1 MKLLRQIQGMSENSD
16 TVIKCFELW
25 KRVFL
30 NYANKD
36 DSNYSKLRD
45 YNLYS
50 NGSDLFS
57 GKDKVTYFY
66 TIDGY
71 PKELPISFKESIRQ
85 EAREGVRISFIST
98 FENTRVDWGSAQ
110 MRSKLKT
117 WKTLDEESTD
127 VDEFNY
133 RENIKLLDNN
143 TWRKQ
148 SLLYLSDA
156 EIRRKRK
163 LFKYRSMMII
173 SGVRGDNFN
182 TTIREVLNTC
192 SSLGVKIT
200 RVERDLPDFLRSFS
214 PFSLELNANV
224 LKKVGNT
231 TITDELLA
239 RYSSYDQGKV
249 GRKGMYWGTDIYSG
263 FPVFKLVKKNVVD
276 AENILITAETGGGK
290 SFFVKGLLLQ
300 FLGDPRFNGTIMDI
314 EGFEYLFLAGYIANH
329 ENVVV
334 LNMAEGTGSYFD
346 PVEINVTGDEE
357 LDKDMFSFSKSF
369 TLAVLKTLLG
379 KNLIEN
385 DWSSVIVNDAVSK
398 TYASR
403 GVTMNPETWGN
414 SKGLTLFD
422 VYENMKSLYKEV
434 LDKDG
439 TRKPL
444 GGLYNNMS
452 DKDKEFV
459 QEYKSNK
466 GYRNAL
472 DLVIAKLSAYFE
484 PLEKGGTRSDVF
496 KSRVSLADIRDAKLV
511 VCSFGMAGKSAD
523 MVDPVQ
529 MSLSQLSAANIS
541 HIRSLFSQAKGKYN
555 FKLWEE
561 FQRWGAFPDS
571 EKTITTAL
579 TGGRKLGDVN
589 IIVTN
594 WVRKLLDDDK
604 FGIFG
609 NTTSF
614 AIGAIDDSET
624 REMLCKR
631 LSIPLLQP
639 DLDRIVTGKGNNESF
654 GSDNEVTSIYD
665 KAFLVRLD
673 KSVTTIT
680 KMNMPDHIAR
690 SSIFRTGDASLMK
703 DITSI

>member
-1 MKLLRQIQGMSENSD
+1 MKLLRHIRGMGDTSD
-16 TVIKCFELW
+16 TILKAHKLW
-25 KRVFL
+25 ERVFL
-30 NYANKD
+30 NSAMKD
-36 DSNYSKLRD
+36 LSSYPAIRD

-57 GKDKVTYFY
+57 GKDNISYFY

-71 PKELPISFKESIRQ
+71 PKELQINFKEAIRQ
-85 EAREGVRISFIST
+85 EAREGVRISFVST
-98 FENTRVDWGSAQ
+98 FENTKIDWGSAQ
-110 MRSKLKT
+110 MRSKLRT
-117 WKTLDEESTD
+117 WKSLDEESAD

-163 LFKYRSMMII
+163 LFKYRSIMII
-173 SGVRGDNFN
+173 SGVRGSNFD
-182 TTIREVLNTC
+182 TTIQEVQSFC
-192 SSLGVKIT
+192 SSSGIKIT
-200 RVERDLPDFLRSFS
+200 RVVGDLADFLRAFS
-214 PFSLELNANV
+214 PFSLELNTNI
-224 LKKVGNT
+224 LKQVGNT
-231 TITDELLA
+231 TIPDELVA
-239 RYSSYDQGKV
+239 RFSSYDQGKV
-249 GRKGMYWGTDIYSG
+249 GKKGMYWGTDIFSG
-263 FPVFKLVKKNVVD
+263 FPVLKLVKKNSVD

-290 SFFVKGLLLQ
+290 SYFLKGLLIQ
-300 FLGDPRFNGTIMDI
+300 FLGNPRFNGTINDI
-314 EGFEYLFLAGYIANH
+314 EGFEYLPLAGFIANND
-329 ENVVV
+329 NVVII
-334 LNMAEGTGSYFD
+334 NMAEGRGRYFD

-357 LDKDMFSFSKSF
+357 LDRDMFSFSKSF

-403 GVTMNPETWGN
+403 GVTMDSDTWGN

-422 VYENMKSLYKEV
+422 VYENMKLLYKEV
-434 LDKDG
+434 LNKDG
-439 TRKPL
+439 TRKDMD
-444 GGLYNNMS
+444 GIY
-452 DKDKEFV
+452 KDMYDEDMAFV

-496 KSRVSLADIRDAKLV
+496 QERVTLQEIKDAKLV

-541 HIRSLFSQAKGKYN
+541 HMRSLFSQAQGKYN
-555 FKLWEE
+555 FKVWEE

-589 IIVTN
+589 LIVTN
-594 WVRKLLDDDK
+594 WVRALLDDDK

-614 AIGAIDDSET
+614 AIGAIDDNET
-624 REMLCKR
+624 RELLCKR
-631 LSIPLLQP
+631 LSMPLMKP
-639 DLDRIVTGKGNNESF
+639 DLDKLVTSKGSNESF
-654 GSDNEVTSIYD
+654 ASDTEITSIYD

-673 KSVTTIT
+673 KSVTTIS
-680 KMNMPDHIAR
+680 KMIMPDSVSK
-690 SSIFRTGDASLMK
+690 SSIFRTGVEVDLG
-703 DITSI
+703 